1 MSRRAPRIRNL
12 LPVLLVPALLA
23 LSAFAPAFG
32 QAASSTW
39 QTHMAERGGAT
50 LQTAPPG
57 EQERAAP
64 PPALE
69 RVLAHPT
76 LADANVGLLVVDA
89 ESGELLVEHNADE
102 LFAPASVNKLFTAAT
117 ALWRLGPSFNWQTPL
132 AYRGGRAGADADVIA
147 GDLWALGRGAP
158 DTVEEQLWVAARA
171 IHRRGIRSIDGDIV
185 VEDGFFDAERYGE
198 GWPGGAQVREAY
210 HAPVGALM
218 ANYSAIRDG
227 DEWVAVEEPD
237 LYFGKR
243 LHELLGLAG
252 VAVSGVV
259 RRPTAAEEQ
268 MLADIERI
276 DPGNARIGLPD
287 ELHPLY
293 TIQSEPLGRLVLD
306 LNKFSNNVMA
316 ESILKTLGA
325 VEYGHPGTSTK
336 GLAVAAM
343 FRNEVLGTELT
354 GYVQAD
360 GSGLSRLNRVSP
372 RQVVELLQFAYTDF
386 HLGPEFVASMKISGR
401 DGFNPRPFRDP
412 PLIDEM
418 RLKSGH
424 IRGVNTLSG
433 YAHTESGRVVAFCV
447 MVNNHRAQQWQ
458 IDQRVAELSQ
468 VILSSY

>member
-1 MSRRAPRIRNL
+1 MLRTPTSAALRPPGRSLPSLPL
-12 LPVLLVPALLA
+12 LWLLA
-23 LSAFAPAFG
+23 IALATTPAAAG
-32 QAASSTW
+32 QDDGAVVQST
-39 QTHMAERGGAT
+39 AT
-50 LQTAPPG
+50 SPSPG
-57 EQERAAP
+57 LA
-64 PPALE
+64 

-76 LADANVGLLVVDA
+76 LADATVGMLVIDA
-89 ESGELLVEHNADE
+89 DSGERLLEHNADE

-117 ALWRLGPSFNWQTPL
+117 ALWRMGPSFVWQTPL
-132 AYRGGRAGADADVIA
+132 AYRGRIAGDALV

-158 DTVEEQLWVAARA
+158 DTVEEQLWIAARA
-171 IHRRGIRSIDGDIV
+171 IEDRGLVRIDGDIV
-185 VEDGFFDAERYGE
+185 VDDSFFDAERYGE
-198 GWPGGAQVREAY
+198 GWPGGVQVREAY
-210 HAPVGALM
+210 HAPVSALM
-218 ANYSAIRDG
+218 ANYSAYRAG
-227 DEWVAVEEPD
+227 DEWVAVEDPD
-237 LYFGKR
+237 LYFGER

-252 VAVSGVV
+252 VQVSGTV
-259 RRPTAAEEQ
+259 RRPDAEEAAL
-268 MLADIERI
+268 LAAIDEV
-276 DPGNARIGLPD
+276 DPGDARVGLP
-287 ELHPLY
+287 EQLTLLY
-293 TIQSEPLGRLVLD
+293 TIRSEPLGRLVLD

-316 ESILKTLGA
+316 ETILKTLGA
-325 VEYGHPGTSTK
+325 VEYGPPGTSTK
-336 GLAVAAM
+336 GLAVAAR
-343 FRNEVLGTELT
+343 FRSEVLGTDLT

-372 RQVVELLQFAYTDF
+372 RQVVDLLHFAYSDF

-447 MVNNHRAQQWQ
+447 MINDHRSQQWE